1 VNWAKRVLVLLVLAN
16 WFACVVHCQS
26 EQAQL
31 IGNSTKDLQPSFQA
45 ASQDGS
51 AEDSHICDWV
61 VTGGNKASENLIAAP
76 EIISELIFIFAPALH
91 QDAKLPPKQAH
102 FAEWSTPPPD
112 SPGTFL
118 FVCRTA
124 LPVRAPSLPS

>member
-1 VNWAKRVLVLLVLAN
+1 MNWAKRVLILLVLAN

-31 IGNSTKDLQPSFQA
+31 FGNPTKDLQPSFQA
-45 ASQDGS
+45 TSQTNGG
-51 AEDSHICDWV
+51 EDSHICDWV
-61 VTGGNKASENLIAAP
+61 VTGGCKASESLIAAP
-76 EIISELIFIFAPALH
+76 KIVPALSPAFTPALH
-91 QDAKLPPKQAH
+91 HDAKLPLKQAN

-112 SPGTFL
+112 LPGTFL

-124 LPVRAPSLPS
+124 LPVRAPCFAS